1 MKALLFAAGGFFMY
15 TLMDVSIKWL
25 LQSYSLVQVTFF
37 NCLFAMIGLLIWIY
51 PNFHTLK
58 TTRPKVH
65 LTRAIIILFA
75 DLLSFYSY
83 GQVALAEAYSLIL
96 TMPLFTVIFAV
107 FLGYEKF
114 NLARIGI
121 SFFGFMGILLVLKP
135 GYDVIEIALFAS
147 LASAIIESIGLLML
161 THYQQKET
169 PQAFAFYG
177 LSLLLLVTGIA
188 TFFDFKPMPMLDVL
202 YSIGGGISYAM
213 ATALVVSAFMIGRP
227 SAVSSLQYTQLIWGL
242 ILAYLIW
249 NEVPDSFAL
258 VGGVI
263 IALSGLYL
271 LRLKAD

>member
-1 MKALLFAAGGFFMY
+1 
-15 TLMDVSIKWL
+15 
-25 LQSYSLVQVTFF
+25 
-37 NCLFAMIGLLIWIY
+37 
-51 PNFHTLK
+51 
-58 TTRPKVH
+58 
-65 LTRAIIILFA
+65 
-75 DLLSFYSY
+75 
-83 GQVALAEAYSLIL
+83 
-96 TMPLFTVIFAV
+96 MPLFTVIFAV

-188 TFFDFKPMPMLDVL
+188 TIFDFKPMPMLDVL